1 MATSTMKI
9 QPGTL
14 SLHTYN
20 TYRDMMTMQAP
31 NKKPVCQK
39 YQKGECSGKCPY
51 FHPRNLVRHFFEP
64 LHDPSQRLLPILDK
78 PPQSAPLKTTPTT
91 PKQPWK
97 PTQNPTKPPTQP
109 APSTS
114 TPTPPGPPKKDEKPV
129 GSLEYILCS
138 CYSLYHPLLF
148 LKVST
153 AIVSERP
160 GQKIPSVSPRHVK
173 SKTSQVSASSILSTR
188 QSRSSTVVSGSQTE
202 SQVSNSDDSMVPRVK
217 NSKSTP
223 NSVSTR
229 PQKAASCS
237 VAISAATPRSA
248 EPAPMQ
254 ETPSSPS
261 TSRTSPLRKNGS
273 YEKKKVFC
281 VHVSYKNCLTICR
294 NNSSRNRRIQEP
306 KYLFHR
312 RVCRQSKFPSRN
324 PPLPSVTR

>member
-1 MATSTMKI
+1 MLF
-9 QPGTL
+9 TL
-14 SLHTYN
+14 SST
-20 TYRDMMTMQAP
+20 
-31 NKKPVCQK
+31 
-39 YQKGECSGKCPY
+39 
-51 FHPRNLVRHFFEP
+51 LV
-64 LHDPSQRLLPILDK
+64 
-78 PPQSAPLKTTPTT
+78 
-91 PKQPWK
+91 
-97 PTQNPTKPPTQP
+97 
-109 APSTS
+109 
-114 TPTPPGPPKKDEKPV
+114 
-129 GSLEYILCS
+129 
-138 CYSLYHPLLF
+138 

-153 AIVSERP
+153 AIVPERP
-160 GQKIPSVSPRHVK
+160 GQKIPSVPSRPGK
-173 SKTSQVSASSILSTR
+173 SKTSQVPAPPILPSR

-223 NSVSTR
+223 NSASTR

-237 VAISAATPRSA
+237 VAISAATPRSV

-281 VHVSYKNCLTICR
+281 VHVSYKNCLTRCR

-312 RVCRQSKFPSRN
+312 RVCCQSRFPPRN
-324 PPLPSVTR
+324 RPLPGVTR